1 MSISISWFH
10 DSLITNLL
18 DTQYTVQCVTSN
30 TDPSLVHWS
39 VNGAKV
45 STTSYTLTD
54 ETYNSTLLLYPN
66 NGTLGQSVSV
76 TCSVEGVKNETVTL
90 EG

>member
-1 MSISISWFH
+1 MSININWSRDSIV
-10 DSLITNLL
+10 DNLL

-30 TDPSLVHWS
+30 TDPSLVYYS

-66 NGTLGQSVSV
+66 NGTLGQSVNV
-76 TCSVEGVKNETVTL
+76 TCSVEGVKNDTVTL